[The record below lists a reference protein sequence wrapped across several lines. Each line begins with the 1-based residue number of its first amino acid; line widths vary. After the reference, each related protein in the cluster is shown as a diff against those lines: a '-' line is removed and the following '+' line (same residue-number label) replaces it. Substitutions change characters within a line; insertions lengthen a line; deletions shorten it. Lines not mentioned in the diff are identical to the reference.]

1 MPKYNA
7 ETVSI
12 INQKSLISIR
22 FYKIIVKVT
31 KLLLRSKQADCK
43 EDIWWSF
50 FLIKKTILEVIKHKI
65 LVVMAWLVYQ
75 KAFDSTKTSKTVTTC
90 NMRS

>member
-7 ETVSI
+7 ETISI

-31 KLLLRSKQADCK
+31 KLLLRRKQADCK
-43 EDIWWSF
+43 EDIW
-50 FLIKKTILEVIKHKI
+50 
-65 LVVMAWLVYQ
+65 
-75 KAFDSTKTSKTVTTC
+75 
-90 NMRS
+90 